1 MVGRPNVGKST
12 FLARASHRFVETAN
26 APGTT
31 VGLERRLVT
40 SGGREAWLVDLPG
53 TRSLDDE
60 PAGDDPFW
68 TYLLEAAPDAILV
81 VADAGNLA
89 RHLPLALACRDLGL
103 PVVLAANL
111 TDEAAKRGISVD
123 AGRLGQLLNAP
134 AHGTCGRTGENVD
147 AALGDAVR
155 LATVRRAVKC
165 RRQLAAGDHAGP
177 RLLVRAGA
185 AALERGHAAGDGAA
199 VPRRRRRA
207 RAAPGRRARRARLAA
222 RRGVDPAGLHAGTGA
237 LGGGR
242 RLGGQVE
249 HRRDVPE
256 PFADRLARWA
266 TSPWPGIPAF
276 LMVSVAM
283 LLAVIYV
290 GGFLAAAL
298 GAAWGATVSPFLASA
313 VPAVV
318 PVPVLSS
325 SLLWALDG
333 GMLGMLAVGIP
344 YILTFYLLLS
354 ALEDSGY
361 LTSAAVLMD
370 RVFGALGLPGRAAI
384 PLLAAAGCNVP
395 AIYGT
400 RVLRTRRER
409 LLASW
414 LVTLTPCSARSAV
427 VIAALAPFAG
437 VPVAL
442 AAFGVVGVVAI
453 AAGMGANAMIPG
465 RQPSLVL
472 ELAPLRAPIPRHV
485 AGKAWWRFKGFVLT
499 AAPIMLVGSLV
510 LGLVYETGAW
520 QAIADAIG
528 PATESVLGLPAIAG
542 IAMAFAFLRKE
553 LALQLLLV
561 VRGGGA
567 RATGVP
573 GRAHEP
579 GPAVRLRGRGEPVHP
594 VHRDPR
600 RPPWGAGDACCRRD
614 LDGVGGAGDRR
625 GSGAGAPAGHR
636 LRAETLDSRRRQV
649 GSPCSRSQRIP
660 SRGAQRRGRLH
671 RGGVREPADLP
682 RDLERVEQVEI
693 QRHRR
698 SRLPQPST

>member
-1 MVGRPNVGKST
+1 M
-12 FLARASHRFVETAN
+12 
-26 APGTT
+26 
-31 VGLERRLVT
+31 
-40 SGGREAWLVDLPG
+40 DLPG

-68 TYLLEAAPDAILV
+68 MYLLEAAPDAILV

-111 TDEAAKRGISVD
+111 TDEAEKRGISVD
-123 AGRLGQLLNAP
+123 AGRLGQLFNVP
-134 AHGTCGRTGENVD
+134 AHATCGRTGENVD

-155 LATVRRAVKC
+155 LATVRRAVKSGGSSP
-165 RRQLAAGDHAGP
+165 RATIPAPVYAYPLEQRLSSEG
-177 RLLVRAGA
+177 RLLATEPRSLGA
-185 AALERGHAAGDGAA
+185 AAVLEPLQAGVLGGLVSPRGGATIRLATALEPARWAVAAGWAA
-199 VPRRRRRA
+199 
-207 RAAPGRRARRARLAA
+207 
-222 RRGVDPAGLHAGTGA
+222 
-237 LGGGR
+237 
-242 RLGGQVE
+242 QVE

-256 PFADRLARWA
+256 PLADRVARWA

-276 LMVSVAM
+276 LLVSVAM

-290 GGFLAAAL
+290 GGFLASAL

-313 VPAVV
+313 VPVVV
-318 PVPVLSS
+318 PVPVLANA
-325 SLLWALDG
+325 LLWALDSG
-333 GMLGMLAVGIP
+333 VLGLLAVGIP
-344 YILTFYLLLS
+344 YILTFYVLLS

-370 RVFGALGLPGRAAI
+370 RVFGALGLPGRTAI

-442 AAFGVVGVVAI
+442 AAFAVVGVVAI
-453 AAGMGANAMIPG
+453 AAGVGANAMIPG

-485 AGKAWWRFKGFVLT
+485 AGKAWWRFKAFILT

-542 IAMAFAFLRKE
+542 IAMVFAFLRKE

-561 VRGGGA
+561 FAAVELGRQASLGELMTPA
-567 RATGVP
+567 QLFVYAVVASLSIPCIATL
-573 GRAHEP
+573 A
-579 GPAVRLRGRGEPVHP
+579 ALRGELGTRAAIGISMASVALAIA
-594 VHRDPR
+594 V
-600 RPPWGAGDACCRRD
+600 GAA
-614 LDGVGGAGDRR
+614 LA
-625 GSGAGAPAGHR
+625 R
-636 LRAETLDSRRRQV
+636 LLA
-649 GSPCSRSQRIP
+649 I
-660 SRGAQRRGRLH
+660 A
-671 RGGVREPADLP
+671 
-682 RDLERVEQVEI
+682 
-693 QRHRR
+693 
-698 SRLPQPST
+698 